1 MTGYLMIK
9 CGSCGAPN
17 KIRSLREV
25 PLCVE
30 CTLSISLYE
39 KPEMAMLLGLLGDV
53 DRRFLRVTANEV
65 RTDQGLHDLPQ
76 VLGGERVEV
85 TE

>member
-25 PLCVE
+25 ASCVE
-30 CTLSISLYE
+30 CTLSISNIE
-39 KPEMAMLLGLLGDV
+39 KPEMGMLLGLLGDV
-53 DRRFLRVTANEV
+53 DRRFVRVALDKV
-65 RTDQGLHDLPQ
+65 RTNEGLHDLPQ
-76 VLGGERVEV
+76 VLSGERVEV